1 MIELIKEIPS
11 LDSPEIEIYRTLKK
25 PQHHRDQGLFVVE
38 GDKVVN
44 RFLQSDLCVVS
55 VLIVSDLLDFYYPII
70 EKRPE
75 KINIYTSSVSLLQT
89 IVGFKYHQGIMAV
102 GIIPQP
108 RSLEQ
113 ILATLT
119 EPAIF
124 VALDRLESA
133 ENTGVIVRNCAA
145 NGAQALIVG
154 NRSTDPFLRR
164 AVRNSMGTLF
174 NLPVI
179 YSENLATTLAQL
191 RYSHNFQ
198 IVAAHPKAQSQ
209 NLFSVDLCKN
219 CCIVLGNEGV
229 GIDPDI
235 LNLCD
240 IQVRIPMVS
249 NIDSL
254 NVACASAVI
263 LYEATRQRYRN
274 GMFL

>member
-1 MIELIKEIPS
+1 MIELIKEISS

-25 PQHHRDQGLFVVE
+25 PQQHRDQGLFVVE
-38 GDKVVN
+38 GNKVVN

-55 VLIVSDLLDFYYPII
+55 VLMISDLLDFYYPVI

-75 KINIYTSSVSLLQT
+75 KINIYTTSVSLLQT

-113 ILATLT
+113 IMANLT
-119 EPAIF
+119 GPAIF

-145 NGAQALIVG
+145 NGVQALIVG
-154 NRSTDPFLRR
+154 ERSTDPFLRR

-179 YSENLATTLAQL
+179 YSENLADTLAQL

-198 IVAAHPKAQSQ
+198 IIAAHPKAQSQ
-209 NLFSVDLCKN
+209 NLFLVDLCKN

-229 GIDPDI
+229 GISPDI
-235 LNLCD
+235 LNQCD
-240 IQVRIPMVS
+240 IQVRIPMAS

-254 NVACASAVI
+254 NVSCASAVI
-263 LYEATRQRYRN
+263 LYEVTRQRYRT
-274 GMFL
+274 GIFL

>member
-1 MIELIKEIPS
+1 MIELIKEISS

-44 RFLQSDLCVVS
+44 RFLQSNLCVVS
-55 VLIVSDLLDFYYPII
+55 VLMVSDLLDFYYPII
-70 EKRPE
+70 DKRPE
-75 KINIYTSSVSLLQT
+75 KINIYTSTVSLLQT

-102 GIIPQP
+102 GIIPQH

-145 NGAQALIVG
+145 NGVQALIVG

-179 YSENLATTLAQL
+179 YSENLATTLALL

-198 IVAAHPKAQSQ
+198 IVAAHPKAHSQ

-219 CCIVLGNEGV
+219 SCIVLGNEGV

-235 LNLCD
+235 LNQCD
-240 IQVRIPMVS
+240 IQVLIPMVS

-263 LYEATRQRYRN
+263 LYEATRQRCRT

>member
-1 MIELIKEIPS
+1 MIELIKEISS
-11 LDSPEIEIYRTLKK
+11 LDLPEIEIYRTLKK
-25 PQHHRDQGLFVVE
+25 SQRHRDEGLFVVE

-44 RFLQSDLCVVS
+44 RFLQSDLRVVS
-55 VLIVSDLLDFYYPII
+55 ILMVSDLLDFYYPII

-75 KINIYTSSVSLLQT
+75 KINIYTTSASLLKN
-89 IVGFKYHQGIMAV
+89 IVGYRYHQGIMAV
-102 GIIPQP
+102 GMIPQP

-113 ILATLT
+113 VLAVLT

-145 NGAQALIVG
+145 NGVQALIVG
-154 NRSTDPFLRR
+154 ERSTDPFLRR

-174 NLPVI
+174 KLPII

-191 RYSHNFQ
+191 RDSHNFQ
-198 IVAAHPKAQSQ
+198 IVAANPNAQSHS
-209 NLFSVDLCKN
+209 LFSVDLCKN

-229 GIDPDI
+229 GIAPDI
-235 LNLCD
+235 LNQCD
-240 IQVRIPMVS
+240 IKVRIPMVS
-249 NIDSL
+249 NVDSL

-263 LYEATRQRYRN
+263 LYEATRQRYN
-274 GMFL
+274 SGIFL